1 MAEQQSERFPPS
13 ISVAKLYERTSQ
25 RGRSY
30 MTGRMGSVKIAVLKT
45 DEKGDDGHPIWEM
58 KFSAAPPRKDR
69 PAGADATPAEQ
80 SGFGRGF
87 GRANGEDEIPY

>member
-1 MAEQQSERFPPS
+1 MAEQHSERFPPS
-13 ISVAKLYERTSQ
+13 ITVAKLYERTSQ

-45 DEKGDDGHPIWEM
+45 DETGDDGHPIWEM

-69 PAGADATPAEQ
+69 PAGADVAPAEG
-80 SGFGRGF
+80 SGFGRDARPF
-87 GRANGEDEIPY
+87 RDDEIPY

>member
-69 PAGADATPAEQ
+69 PAEAEQ
-80 SGFGRGF
+80 GISGGHK
-87 GRANGEDEIPY
+87 NGDARPFRDDEIPY

>member
-45 DEKGDDGHPIWEM
+45 DETSDDGNPIWEM

-69 PAGADATPAEQ
+69 PTGADLVPAEQ
-80 SGFGRGF
+80 SGFGRNV
-87 GRANGEDEIPY
+87 RPLREDEIPY

>member
-13 ISVAKLYERTSQ
+13 ITVAKLYERTSQ

-45 DEKGDDGHPIWEM
+45 DETGDDGHPIWEM

-69 PAGADATPAEQ
+69 PAGDVGAPAEG

-87 GRANGEDEIPY
+87 GRTNGEDEIPY